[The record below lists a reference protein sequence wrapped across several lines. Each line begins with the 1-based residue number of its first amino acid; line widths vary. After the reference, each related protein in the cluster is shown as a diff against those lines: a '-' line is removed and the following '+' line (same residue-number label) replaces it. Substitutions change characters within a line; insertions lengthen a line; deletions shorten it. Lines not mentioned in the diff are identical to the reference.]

1 MATLCKRATIEKKI
15 FKNKE
20 ELASH
25 VHHIHNFLRNNGF
38 GYGMDAMKTFILFYV
53 LKLIEPKID
62 DFVENNLID
71 KTDTTRDITKDIII
85 KDEFK
90 KNCRFSDF
98 LSQEY
103 ENDNAELYKHIFKK
117 TKKTFKTCNIIT
129 WYLSES
135 LEYDKYWQLIML
147 VNDIDIN
154 NKELH
159 LSGKIYEYFIGRD
172 ASAISDLGAYY
183 TARDAIRCIFG
194 IDMPKLIYDEETDT
208 YRVGS
213 MGDPYGGSGGLTCG
227 YVEIIDK
234 ELKEKNLVWTREMVN
249 SIYHTDIQDDV
260 IKLARIEIFAIT
272 GILPRKQNF
281 KKCNTFMN
289 NFINYDTNE
298 PLYLDNLYSNC
309 PFGGDKTKQTE
320 EMIKNNKVI
329 KFIKLKKDEL
339 LITLSKEE
347 KKRWNNKKFIPIT
360 DNEKRYTQ
368 ICIQNSKLIKEN
380 KITKADLDA
389 AKVKFDNCSER
400 IRNAAIRYKIPKEKV
415 SNKEAASMVL
425 FMDLLAEG
433 GKCRAV
439 FKEGIFFDGQY
450 SLIREILIKQ
460 FNVTHVLSILV
471 DSFSNT
477 KTKTSVIYFQRDGTQ
492 TKEVIFS
499 EIQVE
504 KENDDV
510 IEFIEELGEYKL
522 IKDKGAFVGNP
533 KIIEITRAS
542 YEDLIRPTK
551 IRDTRASKNAST
563 TQYKDKY
570 EYSLRA
576 TDYTNDNMQV
586 KKGWSIKMLGDLI
599 SYKDK
604 TGHLAGEGK
613 EIGQYRF
620 YTSSETIQYCDFCDV
635 KNELCIIIGT
645 HGESSITIDNNF
657 SYSLMNFIIYGKNNL
672 ETLYIYNYIKN
683 NWLNFKQN
691 IFDGTNVKCASKT
704 KLDNYKIP
712 IPNEFSP
719 ELIKMLNELK
729 DKTFALRDNKENV
742 PKMEI
747 TIKDKIEHIYKTEYC
762 NDIKIDVIFNIKAG
776 KYKSSDCMK
785 EGLYP
790 FYTGKALQP
799 EGYSN
804 LYCYDSKEY
813 IILLKDGGAGQGK
826 YGKNIGL
833 GNVFL
838 VNGKSG
844 FTPHQVA
851 LELKSNLYNIK
862 KIYNILNYYKNDIM
876 DIAKYTISLGTIS
889 QEDLSQFKIKIPK
902 DITKLNVLDPLLL
915 DMDNLLETIKV
926 NDKYIIEKS
935 KEFKNY
941 IEQFIFYEAI
951 ESTEA
956 NTDD

>member
-1 MATLCKRATIEKKI
+1 METLCKRATIEKKI

-380 KITKADLDA
+380 KITKGDLDA

-504 KENDDV
+504 KESDDV
-510 IEFIEELGEYKL
+510 IEFIEEIGEYKL
-522 IKDKGAFVGNP
+522 IKDKGSFVGNP

-599 SYKDK
+599 SYKSK
-604 TGHLAGEGK
+604 PKRAATYMSETGK
-613 EIGQYRF
+613 CRF
-620 YTSSETIQYCDFCDV
+620 YTSSQDIKYCDSNDII
-635 KNELCIIIGT
+635 NELSIILG
-645 HGESSITIDNNF
+645 HSGEGGIFLDNNF
-657 SYSLMNFIIYGKNNL
+657 STLSTSHILKCKTDI
-672 ETLYIYNYIKN
+672 ETLYVYNYIRIKWKKFYIKVYGGSTVKN
-683 NWLNFKQN
+683 TSDGN
-691 IFDGTNVKCASKT
+691 I
-704 KLDNYKIP
+704 DNYKIP

-747 TIKDKIEHIYKTEYC
+747 AIQQKLSQLINLDNNKSIKL
-762 NDIKIDVIFNIKAG
+762 IDVCEFSSGKFNTYNMDNNGI
-776 KYKSSDCMK
+776 
-785 EGLYP
+785 YP
-790 FYTGKALQP
+790 FYNATINSIGFH
-799 EGYSN
+799 SN
-804 LYCYDSKEY
+804 YCFDGNKY
-813 IILLKDGGAGQGK
+813 ILL
-826 YGKNIGL
+826 I
-833 GNVFL
+833 
-838 VNGKSG
+838 KSG
-844 FTPHQVA
+844 
-851 LELKSNLYNIK
+851 NI
-862 KIYNILNYYKNDIM
+862 NAN
-876 DIAKYTISLGTIS
+876 SLGSVIKVKGKTACVTDVIQIKS
-889 QEDLSQFKIKIPK
+889 SFNIDYLYEILKFNRSIIRKTANNTVGLAHLKMSDVKELKIKIPK

-941 IEQFIFYEAI
+941 IEQFIFYESS